1 VTIVNGGGY
10 WIPAFA
16 GMTTRKRGDVLLWP
30 ECEEASG
37 IEREVLWGRV
47 QSEFLALNEKRATVE
62 YGAVERGDALEPPP

>member
-1 VTIVNGGGY
+1 
-10 WIPAFA
+10 
-16 GMTTRKRGDVLLWP
+16 LWP